1 MQKTK
6 GISERIRP
14 HELIR
19 IIENSEIPLGEEESR
34 LHKIKGKVEHDEP
47 LTRDDEDFLT
57 RLVGRA
63 KEWQKGLKSSS
74 DTAPEDTLPG

>member
-6 GISERIRP
+6 GISEPFRP

-19 IIENSEIPLGEEESR
+19 IIEDSDIPLGEEESR
-34 LHKIKGKVEHDEP
+34 LNKIKGKVEHDEP
-47 LTRDDEDFLT
+47 LTGDDEDFLT

-63 KEWQKGLKSSS
+63 EEWQKGLQSSS